1 VTKGLVMLTLTHFL
15 FLSIILFC
23 IGVAGVLCRRN
34 IIIVLMSLELVFNS
48 ANISLAA
55 FSYYLQSLNGT
66 IFVVFSITIAAAE
79 VAVGLAILVTVYRLR
94 KTVYVDELNVMRG

>member
-1 VTKGLVMLTLTHFL
+1 MMPSLFHYLGLSF
-15 FLSIILFC
+15 ILFA
-23 IGVAGVLCRRN
+23 IGVTGVLTRRN

-66 IFVVFSITIAAAE
+66 VFVIFSITIAAAE
-79 VAVGLAILVTVYRLR
+79 VAVGLAILVAVYRQR
-94 KTVYVDELNVMRG
+94 KTVYVDQLNDMRG

>member
-1 VTKGLVMLTLTHFL
+1 MLTLTHFL
-15 FLSIILFC
+15 ILSVIIFC

-34 IIIVLMSLELVFNS
+34 IIIILMSIELVFNS

-66 IFVVFSITIAAAE
+66 VFVVFSITIAAAE
-79 VAVGLAILVTVYRLR
+79 VAVGLAILVTVYRRR
-94 KTVYVDELNVMRG
+94 KTVFVDELNVMRG